1 MAHGAWI
8 FTTIKIILITCHRS
22 SAEIGNLLDKDVK
35 TSFKPHNEKWSLLD
49 SRYYV
54 CNSEDWLKSKK
65 VLNTTGI
72 KELYIKVVYV
82 YRNNTSKSLLNN
94 SAFHLGA
101 LDASIKT
108 PVNFSMVNGKWINE
122 SYISTTPLLIN
133 SKALR
138 IWIAPEKNFG
148 GSCMFVSSVE
158 ITYKYCKQKE
168 RLSFAK
174 LPQTFAPPHG
184 AAAIRVQG
192 HCIYSSHKA
201 VAFCSSA
208 GYWLNATFPCD
219 CAPGKVMI
227 SDRCT
232 VPSFVSELQVVRLSN
247 TEARLSWKKRFPR
260 NIIYNIV
267 CYQCFGKYCNKN
279 CPPGVNVIDNTMDKS
294 SKIATLLKA

>member
-1 MAHGAWI
+1 M
-8 FTTIKIILITCHRS
+8 
-22 SAEIGNLLDKDVK
+22 
-35 TSFKPHNEKWSLLD
+35 
-49 SRYYV
+49 
-54 CNSEDWLKSKK
+54 
-65 VLNTTGI
+65 LNTTGI

-82 YRNNTSKSLLNN
+82 YRKNTLKSLLNN
-94 SAFHLGA
+94 SAFHLGV

-108 PVNFSMVNGKWINE
+108 PVNFSMVNGTWNNE
-122 SYISTTPLLIN
+122 SYISTTSLLIN

-148 GSCMFVSSVE
+148 DSCMFVSSVE

-201 VAFCSSA
+201 VAFCSSS

-232 VPSFVSELQVVRLSN
+232 SKHISLHLPGYLAQYQSFVSKMHVWEYLVFIS
-247 TEARLSWKKRFPR
+247 
-260 NIIYNIV
+260 IYKMLPLYMN
-267 CYQCFGKYCNKN
+267 QL
-279 CPPGVNVIDNTMDKS
+279 KS
-294 SKIATLLKA
+294 ALFHFIK